1 MAVIYATS
9 VLTNIRAKMTGEFT
23 LARFGP
29 TEFKTL
35 LALFGLTQAA
45 LVGGAAEDAM
55 TPARAAWWFVAAMTA
70 AGFVQLNLSLWRAV
84 REVNAQGTTAP
95 DTTEWESAK

>member
-1 MAVIYATS
+1 VIYATS

-35 LALFGLTQAA
+35 LVALGLVQTT
-45 LVGGAAEDAM
+45 LVGGAADDRLLPGAL
-55 TPARAAWWFVAAMTA
+55 AFWFLAAMTA
-70 AGFVQLNLSLWRAV
+70 AGLAQLVLSLWRAV
-84 REVNAQGTTAP
+84 REVNAPSATAP
-95 DTTEWESAK
+95 DVTEWVSDP